1 MTCTIEPT
9 TYSRAQRISSY
20 SVRYSSFYQNLKN
33 YQPEF
38 HPLFS
43 ARAIST
49 VWPTSR
55 KRLIM
60 QLWKQWT
67 LTTRHIQIQTVFAH
81 RNHTPKCVIGRD
93 FKKSQFPKLLWYR
106 FKISDHRGRV
116 ERRAR
121 QFQTMLKNVFDTSA
135 TQIELGRPCLTGF
148 GQKLFSTKSYQN
160 FILTFKK

>member
-9 TYSRAQRISSY
+9 TYSRAQRSSSY
-20 SVRYSSFYQNLKN
+20 DTVVSIGISRTINQNFRL
-33 YQPEF
+33 

-148 GQKLFSTKSYQN
+148 GQKLK
-160 FILTFKK
+160 L